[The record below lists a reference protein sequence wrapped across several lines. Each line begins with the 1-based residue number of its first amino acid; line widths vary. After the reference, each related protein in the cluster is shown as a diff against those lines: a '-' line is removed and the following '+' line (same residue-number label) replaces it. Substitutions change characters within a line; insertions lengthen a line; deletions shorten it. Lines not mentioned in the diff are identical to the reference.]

1 MDKNTLIGAL
11 VAFLL
16 SIVAFFIQEKVKE
29 HSTKKEWN
37 ILLSK
42 ELEELRHALNVLKN
56 SNTRSFINVP
66 IIDSFLRNS
75 VLQQLF
81 SYSYLA
87 ELCNIYCKVN
97 NYNKYI
103 EIDLLN
109 PNTFDDDFFKEKITA
124 ILVQCDNAQEI
135 KYEKRKLHN

>member
-16 SIVAFFIQEKVKE
+16 SIVAFFIQEKVQE
-29 HSTKKEWN
+29 HFTKKEWS
-37 ILLSK
+37 ILLSN
-42 ELEELRHALNVLKN
+42 ELDELSSALNVLQTLN
-56 SNTRSFINVP
+56 SRSFINVP
-66 IIDSFLRNS
+66 IIDSFLKNS
-75 VLQQLF
+75 ALQQLF

-87 ELCNIYCKVN
+87 ELCNIYCKIN

-103 EIDLLN
+103 EINLLN

-124 ILVQCDNAQEI
+124 ILVQCDNAR
-135 KYEKRKLHN
+135 EKK